1 MLISSALFLC
11 LGAFLIFKL
20 FVLLV
25 SIIKTSIMRLRI
37 ITLILVSVLFSNCKK
52 KEVPD
57 TAKVDKLLLVT
68 DSLLDLVQNQHNFTS
83 DNFYLLIDDS
93 LRIDSLAQNLNLPD
107 SLGFYQY
114 LEQNMNDFNEIIFQ
128 TQREIYFAKDQLT
141 SLKDEFLNNKISKSE
156 YLLET
161 SDVHKMISFLKER
174 VDSNIYLI
182 NEKYNTLF
190 FSIKDSTQK

>member
-1 MLISSALFLC
+1 
-11 LGAFLIFKL
+11 
-20 FVLLV
+20 
-25 SIIKTSIMRLRI
+25 MRLRI
-37 ITLILVSVLFSNCKK
+37 IILILVSILFSNCKR
-52 KEVPD
+52 KETPD
-57 TAKVDKLLLVT
+57 TTKVDKLLLVT
-68 DSLLDLVQNQHNFTS
+68 DSLLDVVQNQYNFTS

-114 LEQNMNDFNEIIFQ
+114 LEQNISDFNEIILQ
-128 TQREIYFAKDQLT
+128 TQREIYFAKDQLS
-141 SLKDEFLNNKISKSE
+141 SLKNEFLNNQISKSE
-156 YLLET
+156 YILET
-161 SDVHKMISFLKER
+161 KEIYEMINFLKAR

>member
-1 MLISSALFLC
+1 
-11 LGAFLIFKL
+11 
-20 FVLLV
+20 
-25 SIIKTSIMRLRI
+25 MRLRI

>member
-1 MLISSALFLC
+1 
-11 LGAFLIFKL
+11 
-20 FVLLV
+20 
-25 SIIKTSIMRLRI
+25 MRLRI
-37 ITLILVSVLFSNCKK
+37 IILILVSVLFSNCKE

-57 TAKVDKLLLVT
+57 TTKVDKLLLVT
-68 DSLLDLVQNQHNFTS
+68 DSLLDIVQNQYNFTS

-93 LRIDSLAQNLNLPD
+93 LRIDSLAQNLILPD

-114 LEQNMNDFNEIIFQ
+114 LEQNMNDFNEIILQ
-128 TQREIYFAKDQLT
+128 TQREIYFAKDQLI

-156 YLLET
+156 YLQET
-161 SDVHKMISFLKER
+161 SNVYEMIRFLKER

>member
-1 MLISSALFLC
+1 MKFA
-11 LGAFLIFKL
+11 
-20 FVLLV
+20 
-25 SIIKTSIMRLRI
+25 
-37 ITLILVSVLFSNCKK
+37 ITILVCTTLLFSSCINKK
-52 KEVPD
+52 VKDVSD
-57 TAKVDKLLLVT
+57 VDKLLVVT
-68 DSLLDLVQNQHNFTS
+68 DSLLDIVQNQYNFTS

-114 LEQNMNDFNEIIFQ
+114 LEQNISDFNEIILQ
-128 TQREIYFAKDQLT
+128 TQREIYFAKDQLS
-141 SLKDEFLNNKISKSE
+141 SLKNEFINNQISKSE
-156 YLLET
+156 YILET
-161 SDVHKMISFLKER
+161 KDVYEMIRFLKER

>member
-1 MLISSALFLC
+1 
-11 LGAFLIFKL
+11 
-20 FVLLV
+20 
-25 SIIKTSIMRLRI
+25 MRLRI
-37 ITLILVSVLFSNCKK
+37 ITLILVSILVSNCKR

-57 TAKVDKLLLVT
+57 TTKVDKLLLVT
-68 DSLLDLVQNQHNFTS
+68 DSLLDIVQNQYNFTS

-93 LRIDSLAQNLNLPD
+93 LRIDSLAQNINLPD

-114 LEQNMNDFNEIIFQ
+114 LEQNISDCNEIILQ
-128 TQREIYFAKDQLT
+128 TQREIYFAKDQLS
-141 SLKDEFLNNKISKSE
+141 SLKDEILNNQISKSE
-156 YLLET
+156 YILET
-161 SDVHKMISFLKER
+161 KDVYEMICFLKER